1 MKKRKSQK
9 EIWMEKGD
17 FEKMEK
23 LSKRKKRMGKTREK
37 EEVTKT

>member
-1 MKKRKSQK
+1 
-9 EIWMEKGD
+9 MEKGD
-17 FEKMEK
+17 LEKMEK